1 MRLKCSFEFSGELLS
16 LFDDDD
22 LDEIKQERN
31 EVSYY
36 RLVTVSGIVVALQ
49 VFFFLKLF
57 SFQ

>member
-36 RLVTVSGIVVALQ
+36 KLVTVSGIVVALQ